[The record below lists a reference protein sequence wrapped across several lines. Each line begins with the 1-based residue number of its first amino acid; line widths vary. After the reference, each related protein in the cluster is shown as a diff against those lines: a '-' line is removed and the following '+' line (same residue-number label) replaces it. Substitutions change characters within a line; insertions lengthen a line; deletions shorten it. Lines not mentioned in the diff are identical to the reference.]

1 MPYLAIRGANP
12 GLFSGK
18 FSRKLVQNISNCTTI
33 GIAANSTGDSSAR
46 ELNDNNN
53 SNGLIWKYREQG
65 NGPQRVSG
73 FGPFDLASAQPPAFG
88 RSEIIRSF
96 NLMFYYQL
104 VLFPVR
110 SGEFE
115 SGISIMI
122 HQKNREKCS
131 YE

>member
-1 MPYLAIRGANP
+1 M
-12 GLFSGK
+12 GLYG
-18 FSRKLVQNISNCTTI
+18 NIGN
-33 GIAANSTGDSSAR
+33 R
-46 ELNDNNN
+46 ET
-53 SNGLIWKYREQG
+53 
-65 NGPQRVSG
+65 GPQRASG
-73 FGPFDLASAQPPAFG
+73 FGDFELAAAQLPAFG